1 MSYLPF
7 ALLSNLLNSVSL
19 TVDKFLLSKTI
30 KDPLTYIFYFSL
42 ISILV
47 ILVMPF
53 TKIPTTQ
60 VLVLASLSTLIW
72 TGGAY
77 AMFKVL
83 QTGQVQRVIP
93 VIGTLTPLFIL
104 IFNQTND
111 PILINE
117 KWAIFLLL
125 FGLILLNLTFL
136 KGQITKR
143 EILLE
148 ITSAFLFAISYL
160 LLREAFLRQ
169 DFLTVF
175 VWSKP
180 ILIPLGVFIFAHP
193 KLRKRVLQFKNTKD
207 KIPKKSLLLFIFGQI
222 SSGISELLLI
232 FSISLANPA
241 IVNSLQGTKYLFLGL
256 FAFILGKKFPE
267 IFKEKPAGLLNFAKI
282 LGVVF
287 IIVGLYILSYSQKIQ
302 QNGDLGVT
310 FSTKY
315 AKELGLDP
323 QKTFDNITTELKV
336 KKIRLPIYWD
346 EVETFPNR
354 YDFHRMDYYL
364 NKADELGVGVI
375 LVLGYK
381 VPRWPECFA
390 PQWVSN
396 LTKDMRQAKILKL
409 VKAEIEYFK
418 KFPAILSW
426 QVENE
431 PLLRYGVCDKVSSLT
446 LKLLKKEI
454 EIVKSGDFRPVIVTD
469 SGELSSWLATLGLAD
484 NFGTTLYRQVWD
496 KYLGNFQ
503 FPLPPAFY
511 TLKDQLVRTILGKK
525 GSTYIVELQAEP
537 WLPERKRADEVAL
550 DEQLRL
556 TPVSKLNEY
565 ILYARE
571 TYFSEIYLWGVEWW
585 YYMDKMGHPQY
596 LEYAKTLFK

>member
-7 ALLSNLLNSVSL
+7 AILSNFLNSVAL
-19 TVDKFLLSKTI
+19 TVDKLLLTKTI

-47 ILVMPF
+47 IFFIPF
-53 TKIPTTQ
+53 TKTPTTQ
-60 VLVLASLSTLIW
+60 VLVLASLSTLVW

-77 AMFKVL
+77 AMFKAL
-83 QTGQVQRVIP
+83 QIGQVQRVVP

-104 IFNQTND
+104 ILNRTND
-111 PILINE
+111 QILINE
-117 KWAIFLLL
+117 KWAIFFLLA
-125 FGLILLNLTFL
+125 GLILLNLNYL
-136 KGQITKR
+136 KGRIKLK
-143 EILLE
+143 EILVETL
-148 ITSAFLFAISYL
+148 SAFLFAIAYL

-169 DFLTVF
+169 DFLSVF

-180 ILIPLGVFIFAHP
+180 ILIPLGAIIFLNP
-193 KLRKRVLQFKNTKD
+193 KLRARVLQFKGG
-207 KIPKKSLLLFIFGQI
+207 KIPKKSLILFIFGQL
-222 SSGISELLLI
+222 SSGLSEVMLL

-256 FAFILGKKFPE
+256 FTFIVGKKYPE
-267 IFKEKPAGLLNFAKI
+267 IFTEKPSSQLLHLAKI
-282 LGVVF
+282 LG
-287 IIVGLYILSYSQKIQ
+287 IILIVLGLYLLAYSSQKSPNQ
-302 QNGDLGVT
+302 QIGVT
-310 FSTKY
+310 FSTRY

-323 QKTFDNITTELKV
+323 QKTFDNITTDLKV
-336 KKIRLPIYWD
+336 KKIRLIVYWD
-346 EVETFPNR
+346 EVETFPNT
-354 YDFHRMDYYL
+354 YQFHKMDYYL
-364 NKADELGVGVI
+364 NQADESGAKVI

-390 PQWVSN
+390 PPWVSG
-396 LTKDMRQAKILKL
+396 LTRDMRQAKILKL
-409 VKAEIEYFK
+409 IKAEVEYFK

-431 PLLRYGVCDKVSSLT
+431 PLLRYGVCDKASSLT

-454 EIVKSGDFRPVIVTD
+454 EIVKNQDSRPVVVTD
-469 SGELSSWLATLGLAD
+469 SGELSSWLNTLGLAD

-525 GSTYIVELQAEP
+525 GSTYVMELQAEP
-537 WLPERKRADEVAL
+537 WLPERKRADEMAL

-556 TPVSKLNEY
+556 APVSKLNEY
-565 ILYARE
+565 ILYAKQ
-571 TYFSEIYLWGVEWW
+571 TNFSEIYLWGVEWW
-585 YYMDKMGHPQY
+585 YYMDKLGHPEY
-596 LEYAKTLFK
+596 LEYAKTIF